1 MFYDHAITFQ
11 KYDNI
16 SFDEWAKASNVSEPF
31 YEIMLKPA
39 LSVTLNEGDVFSAG
53 EMLMFQQIYFLASAE
68 SDRREVT
75 NINYYHAVLKPWV
88 DYLENKGVRWWIN
101 NWLLPILD
109 TNLLFFFI
117 YSNHRIIY
125 NNGVKSLKIDPKT
138 NLAYGTI
145 DENGDDTINYDHVI
159 MAADFGPVKS
169 IFENTYENYK
179 SEKNVSNSI
188 DICNENYFNKLKIAP
203 DYKGKSL

>member
-1 MFYDHAITFQ
+1 MFYDHAITFK

-88 DYLENKGVRWWIN
+88 DYLENKGVR
-101 NWLLPILD
+101 
-109 TNLLFFFI
+109 
-117 YSNHRIIY
+117 
-125 NNGVKSLKIDPKT
+125 
-138 NLAYGTI
+138 
-145 DENGDDTINYDHVI
+145 
-159 MAADFGPVKS
+159 
-169 IFENTYENYK
+169 
-179 SEKNVSNSI
+179 
-188 DICNENYFNKLKIAP
+188 
-203 DYKGKSL
+203 